1 MTMRLSIISLAG
13 IARTLVAVGTSSDA
27 DMFLTTAA
35 AAPRSTCA
43 SSPSAFGVAG
53 LASASLGLAGVTSVL
68 AAGGCVTAGG
78 ACLLA
83 GAGSAFGWAGSALA
97 GPAPPWR
104 GRHCLR
110 RPSARARGLVR
121 AARTGPTTVHR
132 RRRSTRLRSIRVSS
146 RPGTHANSGRPRRDP
161 RGTCGTSP
169 RPTTRSVRM
178 VKLNCSRQLLAS
190 IPSVRQASDTDACPS
205 VFLSACGYP
214 HLRRLKASAFAQCPD
229 AHKSANR
236 PRRRHQPCGDG
247 STCIFCGQRGAV
259 IRTPCGRSR

>member
-97 GPAPPWR
+97 GACSALAGVPLPAVAFGAGAGPGSR
-104 GRHCLR
+104 G
-110 RPSARARGLVR
+110 
-121 AARTGPTTVHR
+121 AAGPTTVHR
-132 RRRSTRLRSIRVSS
+132 RRRSTRLRSVRVSS
-146 RPGTHANSGRPRRDP
+146 RPGTHANSDRPRRDL

-190 IPSVRQASDTDACPS
+190 IPSVRQVSEKDACPS
-205 VFLSACGYP
+205 VFL
-214 HLRRLKASAFAQCPD
+214 
-229 AHKSANR
+229 
-236 PRRRHQPCGDG
+236 
-247 STCIFCGQRGAV
+247 
-259 IRTPCGRSR
+259 